1 MGLGSLS
8 MLPGI
13 YTKANELMGKLM
25 GMALIYILMVR
36 NILGIE
42 RRIGRMVLGMKYGWM
57 GLIIKVFIVMG
68 KDRG

>member
-25 GMALIYILMVR
+25 GMALI
-36 NILGIE
+36 
-42 RRIGRMVLGMKYGWM
+42 
-57 GLIIKVFIVMG
+57 
-68 KDRG
+68 

>member
-1 MGLGSLS
+1 
-8 MLPGI
+8 
-13 YTKANELMGKLM
+13 
-25 GMALIYILMVR
+25 MVR